1 MMHYRQVAWRF
12 CSPAQRPNL
21 AREQTVA
28 ATDRLD
34 DLLDCVDHKLRVLL
48 MHFVQLGNSFSLAA
62 NKIKLVTQS
71 ADVAKW
77 QTQRT

>member
-1 MMHYRQVAWRF
+1 M
-12 CSPAQRPNL
+12 SLAQRPNP
-21 AREQTVA
+21 ARELTVA

-34 DLLDCVDHKLRVLL
+34 DQPDCVDHKLRLLL
-48 MHFVQLGNSFSLAA
+48 MYFVQLRNSFSLAA
-62 NKIKLVTQS
+62 NKIKLVTRS